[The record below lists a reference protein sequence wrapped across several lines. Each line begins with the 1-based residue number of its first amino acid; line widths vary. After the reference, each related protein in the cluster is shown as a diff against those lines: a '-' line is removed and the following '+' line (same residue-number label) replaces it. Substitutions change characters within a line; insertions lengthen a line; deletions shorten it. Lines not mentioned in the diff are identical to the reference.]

1 MVTLEKLCHYHLP
14 IQLEYT
20 RFSPIFE
27 VRLRLLNMLFYKRI
41 K

>member
-1 MVTLEKLCHYHLP
+1 MCSLPNMKKLYPYHLP

-27 VRLRLLNMLFYKRI
+27 VRLRLLNMLF
-41 K
+41 